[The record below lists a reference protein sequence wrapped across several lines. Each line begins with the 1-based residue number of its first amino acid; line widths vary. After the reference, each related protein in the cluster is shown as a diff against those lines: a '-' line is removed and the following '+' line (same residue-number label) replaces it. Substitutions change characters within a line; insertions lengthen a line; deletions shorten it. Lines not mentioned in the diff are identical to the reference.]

1 MDRCAVTTTV
11 DANGNTATI
20 QYKEPIFFGGK
31 KYDIQTTLPDD
42 PREQERIT
50 RYFNE
55 LAGYPA
61 DEGIVKGA
69 NVIPSVSNAP
79 QNPVDKAKGT
89 AKQAVGK
96 VKGLFKKK

>member
-1 MDRCAVTTTV
+1 MKGGR
-11 DANGNTATI
+11 
-20 QYKEPIFFGGK
+20 FFFVHS
-31 KYDIQTTLPDD
+31 TLPDD

-50 RYFNE
+50 RYFNQ

-69 NVIPSVSNAP
+69 SVIPSVSNAPQNPVDKAP